1 MNDRRR
7 VIELDQLR
15 MTDLAQVGGKNASL
29 GEMIG
34 QLAAQGL
41 RVPGGFAT
49 TAFAFRE
56 FIDAAGLAPRIECA
70 LAALD
75 VDDVGALSR
84 TGAELRRWIERA
96 ALPDALVA
104 DIAASVC
111 TTERGQPRHHGRGAL
126 FRNRRGPT
134 RSLVRWA
141 TGNIPQYQWLGQ
153 CSQRHKEGIRVA
165 L

>member
-34 QLAAQGL
+34 QLAAQGV

-56 FIDAAGLAPRIECA
+56 FIDAAGLAPRIESA

-84 TGAELRRWIERA
+84 TGAELRGWIESRRA
-96 ALPDALVA
+96 TGCARRRH
-104 DIAASVC
+104 
-111 TTERGQPRHHGRGAL
+111 RGVVRTAECRQPGHHGRGAL
-126 FRNRRGPT
+126 FRHRGGPARGLFRR
-134 RSLVRWA
+134 A
-141 TGNIPQYQWLGQ
+141 AGNISKYQWLGQ
-153 CSQRHKEGIRVA
+153 CS
-165 L
+165 